1 MTLPFLSLPPQ
12 PRTSRQKRT
21 STNKTNPCTPY
32 TYTYAEAR
40 APRMMM
46 TTTPRLRLRASYI
59 AGGSNSRIGLTHSLA
74 GLAGFSFCRARALW
88 NSRRLTAITPAEHR
102 CPPPPPPPPSIP
114 SVTRMRIYARMG
126 RWLLL
131 LRADIKG
138 LMRCKSTCSF
148 SRSLSLSLWAR
159 IYRWATSLALGK
171 RPRVRVDLR
180 RYITR
185 RVCAEVCKWR
195 LRARCVWPCRRGA
208 AAAALY
214 VRAPIKGCWWR
225 EFVWTWPSCRFC
237 FVVLIINSYGVFT
250 VNG

>member
-1 MTLPFLSLPPQ
+1 MHSIYLHICRGSRAAYDDDDDAAAALTCIIHRRGIEFAHWAHTLSRRARGILFLSRARTVKLEAPDRNNAGRASLPP
-12 PRTSRQKRT
+12 
-21 STNKTNPCTPY
+21 
-32 TYTYAEAR
+32 
-40 APRMMM
+40 
-46 TTTPRLRLRASYI
+46 
-59 AGGSNSRIGLTHSLA
+59 
-74 GLAGFSFCRARALW
+74 
-88 NSRRLTAITPAEHR
+88 
-102 CPPPPPPPPSIP
+102 PPIP

-171 RPRVRVDLR
+171 RLRVRVDLR

-195 LRARCVWPCRRGA
+195 LRARYVWPCRRGA
-208 AAAALY
+208 TAALY

-237 FVVLIINSYGVFT
+237 FVVLIINSYEVFT